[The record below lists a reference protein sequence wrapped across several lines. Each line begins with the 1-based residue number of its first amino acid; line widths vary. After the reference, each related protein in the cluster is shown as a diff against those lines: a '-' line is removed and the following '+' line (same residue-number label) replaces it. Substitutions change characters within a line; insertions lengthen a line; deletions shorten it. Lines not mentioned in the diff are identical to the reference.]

1 MSRGVF
7 YTSSRIAARGL
18 PLILLAFA
26 LNGCV
31 SLSDYDR
38 DMARMRKQIA
48 DERAIHEARVR
59 SLELKLKDRAKILD
73 ELTARYGALQQ
84 EKLSQGNL
92 RFSRDDFDAILKKI
106 KELKVEVRANVSGP
120 KAVEMTEALKEMER
134 KVNILMGNP
143 VYSD

>member
-1 MSRGVF
+1 MGTDRICTASR
-7 YTSSRIAARGL
+7 TTARGL
-18 PLILLAFA
+18 LLILLAFA

-38 DMARMRKQIA
+38 DMARLQKQIR
-48 DERAIHEARVR
+48 DERASHEAYVR
-59 SLELKLKDRAKILD
+59 TLELKLKDRAKVLD

-92 RFSRDDFDAILKKI
+92 RFSKDDLDVILKKI
-106 KELKVEVRANVSGP
+106 KELKVEVRDNVSGP
-120 KAVEMTEALKEMER
+120 KGVEMTETLKEMER

-143 VYSD
+143 VYND

>member
-1 MSRGVF
+1 V
-7 YTSSRIAARGL
+7 
-18 PLILLAFA
+18 ILALA

-38 DMARMRKQIA
+38 DMARMQKQLK
-48 DERAIHEARVR
+48 DERAAHEAYVK
-59 SLELKLKDRAKILD
+59 SLQLKLKDRAKILD

-92 RFSRDDFDAILKKI
+92 RFSKDDLDVILKKI
-106 KELKVEVRANVSGP
+106 KELKVDVRDNISGP
-120 KAVEMTEALKEMER
+120 KAVEMTETLKEMER

-143 VYSD
+143 VYTD